1 MKNLEEREIKQFS
14 EFEEVTPES
23 SQNLIT
29 DKGRFTVGALFQAVS
44 DNFKNV
50 ASKERSLSLL
60 SSFRSYKTAK
70 LCRTN
75 TAI

>member
-29 DKGRFTVGALFQAVS
+29 DK
-44 DNFKNV
+44 
-50 ASKERSLSLL
+50 
-60 SSFRSYKTAK
+60 
-70 LCRTN
+70 
-75 TAI
+75 

>member
-50 ASKERSLSLL
+50 AS
-60 SSFRSYKTAK
+60 SFRSCKTAK